1 MPIDKVSVRQQQTM
15 ALKSSFTSNTG
26 KKNSY
31 IQKKSFYLYILFNCR

>member
-26 KKNSY
+26 KKEC
-31 IQKKSFYLYILFNCR
+31 IHTKGTILLMFFV